1 MPNPSL
7 HPRLPDWL
15 AGFFILWSLVG
26 GLVMAA
32 GINEAWIIRAAVPEW
47 SRAAGLAILRG
58 SDALWISLAAWLV
71 FRHEKF
77 RLGRSAAL
85 RSFGIIAVVSGAAE
99 WLGATTGWLFGH
111 YDYTGQFGWRLGG
124 VLPFTIPLAW
134 YAVVTGAC
142 RLLDQWRPLPVASRG
157 LLAAGLATLTD
168 INLEPVAIHIRNYWQ
183 WTDGPG
189 GPVLAN
195 PPLFNYLTWFL
206 LSGLLSLSV
215 AEPGMAKREPLAQA
229 RVGLHP
235 VAVVAWMNALFLL
248 AHLGR
253 AWRG

>member
-1 MPNPSL
+1 MPD
-7 HPRLPDWL
+7 LPVTHQKPPLL
-15 AGFFILWSLVG
+15 AGFFVLWSVVG

-32 GINEAWIIRAAVPEW
+32 GINEAWVAAAPVPTW
-47 SRAAGLAILRG
+47 VRTAGLAILQV

-71 FRHEKF
+71 FRHEEA
-77 RLGRSAAL
+77 RIGRSNAL
-85 RSFGIIAVVSGAAE
+85 RAFGIIAVVSGAAE

-142 RLLDQWRPLPVASRG
+142 RLLDAWKPLPLAVRG
-157 LLAAGLATLTD
+157 VLVGGLATLTD
-168 INLEPVAIHIRNYWQ
+168 VNLEPVAIYLRNYWQ

-189 GPVLAN
+189 GTILAQ
-195 PPLFNYLTWFL
+195 PPAFNYLTWFV
-206 LSGLLSLSV
+206 LSGFLSLSV
-215 AEPGMAKREPLAQA
+215 PMAQKDQRGSS

-235 VAVVAWMNALFLL
+235 VAVLAWMNALFFL